1 MTETDSP
8 NKCNTSFYLSNSI
21 GNIYNLWDSNAD
33 GLAFYTSD
41 SNTFTPIIYLSI
53 PFFCWLSLI
62 VYVYLPSIRSFT
74 FLFFYLLRDWHSYL
88 VSWSDFY
95 NTETDNSVHFSASLS
110 LQTQWRWLLSSPHPI
125 SLTRTQ
131 TDRCTP
137 ISVPTSLLTSLSF
150 YAPSL
155 FPNFTSLLSQDFAL
169 PSLTFLTVFT
179 LSLSPLTLLIL
190 SLHSTSSPFI
200 LLILSLHSTF
210 YFPNSPVVGT
220 AGNPTL
226 QSRSYIAS
234 WPIVNCTHMS
244 LRLN

>member
-1 MTETDSP
+1 MT
-8 NKCNTSFYLSNSI
+8 L
-21 GNIYNLWDSNAD
+21 
-33 GLAFYTSD
+33 
-41 SNTFTPIIYLSI
+41 TPVITPSH
-53 PFFCWLSLI
+53 
-62 VYVYLPSIRSFT
+62 LPHK
-74 FLFFYLLRDWHSYL
+74 D
-88 VSWSDFY
+88 
-95 NTETDNSVHFSASLS
+95 
-110 LQTQWRWLLSSPHPI
+110 
-125 SLTRTQ
+125 
-131 TDRCTP
+131 TDRHTP

-150 YAPSL
+150 HAPSL
-155 FPNFTSLLSQDFAL
+155 FPKFTSLFSQDFAL

-179 LSLSPLTLLIL
+179 LSSSPSTLLIL

-210 YFPNSPVVGT
+210 YFPNLPVVGT